1 MSMRKKQ
8 KARNAKIFVSWEQI
22 LLAKRKHEPKDI
34 DDKTT
39 VGVIQVPLQNVVDH
53 QISKI
58 IEKPDVREKYDELVQ
73 SGRQF
78 ELLMY
83 GKYGADGTPTNA
95 DYQTADA
102 GEY

>member
-1 MSMRKKQ
+1 MRKKQ

-22 LLAKRKHEPKDI
+22 LLAKRKCEPEDI
-34 DDKTT
+34 DKTTT
-39 VGVIQVPLQNVVDH
+39 VGVIQVPLQNVIDH

-58 IEKPDVREKYDELVQ
+58 IEKPDVREKYDQLVQ

-78 ELLMY
+78 ELVMY

-95 DYQTADA
+95 DFMQTADA